1 MNAKRSDKIATGVLY
16 AVAGIIV
23 LILASLLLY
32 ILVRGLP
39 HISWEF
45 LTSPSKGY
53 QEGGGIGIQLF
64 NSIYLAMAFRSF
76 LVRWHLRSSICLF

>member
-32 ILVRGLP
+32 ILVRGIP

-45 LTSPSKGY
+45 
-53 QEGGGIGIQLF
+53 
-64 NSIYLAMAFRSF
+64 
-76 LVRWHLRSSICLF
+76 

>member
-32 ILVRGLP
+32 ILVRGVP
-39 HISWEF
+39 HINWEF
-45 LTSPSKGY
+45 LTSSS
-53 QEGGGIGIQLF
+53 
-64 NSIYLAMAFRSF
+64 NCSIPFTCF
-76 LVRWHLRSSICLF
+76 

>member
-1 MNAKRSDKIATGVLY
+1 MQNRSDKIATGVLY

-32 ILVRGLP
+32 ILVRGIP

-45 LTSPSKGY
+45 LTSQPSKLIKKVVGLGFSY
-53 QEGGGIGIQLF
+53 STHL
-64 NSIYLAMAFRSF
+64 YLLLVTMIISFRF
-76 LVRWHLRSSICLF
+76 H

>member
-32 ILVRGLP
+32 ILVRGIP

-45 LTSPSKGY
+45 DLTFQSLSRRWWDWDSA
-53 QEGGGIGIQLF
+53 IQL
-64 NSIYLAMAFRSF
+64 IVSF
-76 LVRWHLRSSICLF
+76 IGYNDH